1 MMARRINPS
10 RIKKNLTY
18 SIIEA
23 AEELDKS
30 TATIRNWIKQGLPIQ
45 KDQRPYL
52 IFGSDLH
59 DFIIRKR
66 KARRF
71 TLQDGELN
79 CFSCKAGRQPMNG
92 VVVYHPHTATTGRLS
107 GVCEVCGN
115 KCARFIGKAQMR
127 TFSKIM
133 QIQLNDGR
141 AP

>member
-1 MMARRINPS
+1 MARRINPS

-18 SIIEA
+18 SILEA

-45 KDQRPYL
+45 KDKRPYL
-52 IFGSDLH
+52 IFGSELR

-71 TLQDGELN
+71 TLQDDELN
-79 CFSCKAGRQPMNG
+79 CFSCKTGRLPLNNA
-92 VVVYHPHTATTGRLS
+92 VVYFPHTVKTGRLS
-107 GVCEVCGN
+107 GVCSVCGS
-115 KCARFIGKAQMR
+115 KCARFIGNAQIG

-133 QIQLNDGR
+133 QIQFNDGR

>member
-1 MMARRINPS
+1 MASRINPS

-23 AEELDKS
+23 SEELGVS
-30 TATIRNWIKQGLPIQ
+30 VATIRNWIKQGLPVQ

-52 IFGSDLH
+52 IFGSDLR

-79 CFSCKAGRQPMNG
+79 CFACKTGRVPLNNTVIYASQ
-92 VVVYHPHTATTGRLS
+92 TTKTGRLS
-107 GVCEVCGN
+107 GVCSACGG
-115 KCARFIGKAQMR
+115 KCARIISNAMISV
-127 TFSKIM
+127 FSQTL
-133 QIQLNDGR
+133 QIQFNDGR